1 MWNNFSQLAQGLR
14 EQATAA
20 VHNAGLDEQL
30 VSAVQFWLTCVQS
43 PDRLAFSG

>member
-30 VSAVQFWLTCVQS
+30 VSAVQPRHSVS
-43 PDRLAFSG
+43 KASGEII